1 MFRRHFAREEAET
14 AAQIL
19 RGVQGE
25 GAAGR
30 IRLEAQPAVLL
41 KEAMV
46 VGALPPAA
54 LRALA
59 AQGVTP
65 ASAAVSIARRDLAHL
80 TRRPKVERGQA
91 LAEADVD
98 RLPEVLAAPEATLY
112 EPPRTPGARGTLL
125 MVFTPAGAEERRRG
139 KWVVQI
145 DERRGRGRRRP
156 YQTNSVRTAGYVQA
170 GDLRDPRYVLLEGT
184 VEG

>member
-1 MFRRHFAREEAET
+1 M
-14 AAQIL
+14 
-19 RGVQGE
+19 
-25 GAAGR
+25 
-30 IRLEAQPAVLL
+30 
-41 KEAMV
+41 
-46 VGALPPAA
+46 VGALPPAV

-65 ASAAVSIARRDLAHL
+65 ASAAVSIARRELAHL
-80 TRRPKVERGQA
+80 TRAPKRRRGQA
-91 LAEADVD
+91 LTEADID

-139 KWVVQI
+139 KWVIEVDARV
-145 DERRGRGRRRP
+145 DERRSRGRRRP